1 MSEFRLLFPVTV
13 AVVAVAVTL
22 AGVPH
27 ALVPEGGVERG
38 LTSLFTEINRVA
50 RFGFTA
56 TELNRQKLN
65 LQRYLQ
71 IAATEKDKSASGP
84 LADEFIRNFIH
95 GEPIPGIVYEFG
107 LNQRFLPEITLAEVN
122 SLAKDWAPDRNR
134 LVVISAPQKDRPA
147 LPTEARMA
155 AAQGLGNSW
164 LGCDTGHGCSI
175 VFGYAGQFRSADAM
189 CPLLSSDQSVSATRP
204 LLR

>member
-1 MSEFRLLFPVTV
+1 
-13 AVVAVAVTL
+13 
-22 AGVPH
+22 
-27 ALVPEGGVERG
+27 GGVERG

-107 LNQRFLPEITLAEVN
+107 LNQRFLPEISLAEVN
-122 SLAKDWAPDRNR
+122 AVAKTWAPERNS
-134 LVVISAPQKDRPA
+134 LVVVTGPEKDKA
-147 LPTEARMA
+147 SLPTEAKIA
-155 AAQGLGNSW
+155 ADIKA
-164 LGCDTGHGCSI
+164 
-175 VFGYAGQFRSADAM
+175 
-189 CPLLSSDQSVSATRP
+189 
-204 LLR
+204 